1 MEKRD
6 YYEVLGVSKT
16 ASQDE
21 IKSAFRK
28 LAKKYHPDINHDADA
43 PAKFKEAEEAYSVLS
58 DDSKRKQYDQFGHA
72 AFEQGA
78 GGAGGF
84 SGADFSNFDFGDIFG
99 DLFGNSGFGGFS
111 GGSATNSRAAKG
123 RDTLKHVH
131 LTFDEAVFG
140 CKKDINIDTI
150 EECSECGGKGGSGE
164 RTCPTCHGTGTV
176 TSEQRTM
183 FGSFMTRTECPD
195 CHGKGVTYEHTCT
208 SCHGKGRVKVNKTIE
223 VKIPAGVDDGNQLR
237 VPGKGEAGVNGG
249 RNGDL
254 YLEFEVDEHDIFERD
269 GLDIYLNLP
278 ITVSEATLGC
288 KKEIPTLYGN
298 VKLTIPAGTQP
309 GDKQR
314 LRDKGIADP
323 NSYSKGNM
331 YVVIKVVIPSK
342 LSRDQKKLYEELADT
357 ENKDD
362 SIFKKIRDFLK

>member
-16 ASQDE
+16 EKKDE

-150 EECSECGGKGGSGE
+150 EECSECGGKGVS
-164 RTCPTCHGTGTV
+164 
-176 TSEQRTM
+176 
-183 FGSFMTRTECPD
+183 
-195 CHGKGVTYEHTCT
+195 YEHTCT